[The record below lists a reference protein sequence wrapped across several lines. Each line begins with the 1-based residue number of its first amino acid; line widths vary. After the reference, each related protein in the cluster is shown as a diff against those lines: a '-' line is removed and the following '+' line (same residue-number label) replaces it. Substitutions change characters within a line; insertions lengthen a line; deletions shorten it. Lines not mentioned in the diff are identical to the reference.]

1 MRKRLFAWMY
11 GRIDRNTRRVTAN
24 VRAGLVSDLTGDI
37 LEIGCGP
44 GGNLAHYTE
53 GARVTATDYSDH
65 MLARAQTELDSGA
78 IGASIT
84 LERAEAGRLAYRDAS
99 FDAVVSTLVL
109 CSVGNQA
116 DTLAEIRR
124 VLRPGGEL
132 RLWEHVR
139 SPRRLIA
146 AAETVVT
153 PLYSQ
158 FVDGCHLNRD
168 TAAAVRAAGFEVVS
182 EEHPEVRGHP
192 LQNLVMTARRPE

>member
-11 GRIDRNTRRVTAN
+11 GRIDRNTRRVTASL
-24 VRAGLVSDLTGDI
+24 RAELVGDLTGDI

-44 GGNLAHYTE
+44 GGNLAHYPE
-53 GARVTATDYSDH
+53 GARVTATDYSTH
-65 MLARAQTELDSGA
+65 MLARARSEVESGEVS
-78 IGASIT
+78 ASIT
-84 LERAEAGRLAYRDAS
+84 LERAEAGRLNYPDAS

-116 DTLAEIRR
+116 DTLAEIHR
-124 VLRPGGEL
+124 VLRPGGQL

-146 AAETVVT
+146 AAEAVVT
-153 PLYSQ
+153 PVYSQ
-158 FVDGCHLNRD
+158 FADGCHLHRD
-168 TAAAVRAAGFEVVS
+168 TAASVRAAGFEVIR
-182 EEHPEVRGHP
+182 EDRPRVRGHP